1 MSALMSGVELPAE
14 PVDELAYEPYTVSGR
29 VAGEVHWLRTVDPRI
44 RAGIWRIDPC
54 AAAEPVAFT
63 GHETF
68 QVFEGCADVVV
79 DDRLAMSVGPSD
91 VGSVE
96 EGVVA
101 HWWVS
106 APFMK
111 FFVLGGGRGR

>member
-1 MSALMSGVELPAE
+1 MSGVELPRRS
-14 PVDELAYEPYTVSGR
+14 VDELAFEPYVVGGR
-29 VAGEVHWLRTVDPRI
+29 VAGEVHWLRTTDAHI
-44 RAGIWRIDPC
+44 RAGIWRVDPSHTV
-54 AAAEPVAFT
+54 EPVVFV

-79 DDRLAMSVGPSD
+79 DDHLALSVRPGD
-91 VGSVE
+91 VGSIE
-96 EGVVA
+96 DGVVA

-111 FFVLGGGRGR
+111 FFVLGGGRDR